1 MRAVSRIALLLLLT
15 GCMVGPGHAPVARIS
30 AAPRA
35 IPEHDSF
42 QTDVVLDGTASADP
56 IDDPEGTRPLSF
68 EWEVSGDDVRIV
80 AGRSTAPEMTIQ
92 LFGGHPATVL
102 LTVTDEDGQSST
114 TRYQLQLTIA
124 R

>member
-1 MRAVSRIALLLLLT
+1 MARIA
-15 GCMVGPGHAPVARIS
+15 

-42 QTDVVLDGTASADP
+42 QTDVTLDGSASADP
-56 IDDPEGTRPLSF
+56 IDDPEAMRPLAYQ
-68 EWEVSGDDVRIV
+68 WEISGDDVRV
-80 AGRSTAPEMTIQ
+80 EAGSSMAPKLTIR
-92 LFGGHPATVL
+92 LFGAHPATVK

-114 TRYQLQLTIA
+114 TRYQLQLTVA